1 MNCDLCLT
9 AENLLTESTKASL
22 RPNWAGIDY
31 YTDICANCWNKQEE
45 NI

>member
-1 MNCDLCLT
+1 MRCDICQ
-9 AENLLTESTKASL
+9 ARESLLTEAEKASL

-31 YTDICANCWNKQEE
+31 YTAICANCWNKQGE